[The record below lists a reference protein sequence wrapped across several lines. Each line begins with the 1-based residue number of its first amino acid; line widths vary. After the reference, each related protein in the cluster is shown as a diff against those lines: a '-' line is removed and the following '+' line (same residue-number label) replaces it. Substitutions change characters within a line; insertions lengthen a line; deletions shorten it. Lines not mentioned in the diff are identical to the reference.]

1 MAQTSSG
8 TEIWADRTGA
18 GGAAVLK
25 GYSRLQGLAVTTPPT
40 GNPPTGPSPSRCFE
54 QVGQL
59 PSTSPV
65 AAPRPVSTWTPPET
79 AQRVLTSPPAPPV
92 QRESRSLPEGQAHKK
107 PSCRPQK
114 AKWSRGQARASV
126 RRHLHRHPDKEGR
139 QLWYL
144 HHGVGGQGGVQGLR
158 QGGEVCRAVQ
168 ELRGEGGTC
177 LRNIPEKRRQG
188 VMRNSPR
195 CPEASGPLHEALWEN
210 VPVCAYCPQALAPL
224 LSPGDHA
231 FRRKTTVT
239 LALPGAPRSTTPS
252 VHQAGPPAAAN

>member
-1 MAQTSSG
+1 M
-8 TEIWADRTGA
+8 
-18 GGAAVLK
+18 
-25 GYSRLQGLAVTTPPT
+25 
-40 GNPPTGPSPSRCFE
+40 
-54 QVGQL
+54 
-59 PSTSPV
+59 

-92 QRESRSLPEGQAHKK
+92 QRESQSLPEGQAHKK

-144 HHGVGGQGGVQGLR
+144 HQGVGGQGGVQGLR

-168 ELRGEGGTC
+168 ELRGEGSTC

-210 VPVCAYCPQALAPL
+210 VLVCAYCPQALAPL

-252 VHQAGPPAAAN
+252 VHQAGPPAAANWCLQRALFSRVYLVSDTSDSLELTRVTDSGPSSPTLSSEPGSQSLLTRRL